1 MREFLAQISISI
13 FIVWLPLE
21 TGCIHYTARPL
32 NPPGIE
38 DQYRTRSLKS
48 PELAAFVRL
57 QPDKASINWP
67 PAVLDLDSL
76 ILVAYFYQP
85 DLDVA
90 RARAAVAEAAV
101 ITAHQRV
108 NPSISGDAGYS
119 KNPESALTYAGTPTF
134 TIETAGKRG
143 YRTMQAEKLADGA
156 RLSFVE
162 AGWQVRSRVR
172 SAALAYLFAQRRL
185 DGLRTESGVRE
196 DLVEIFEKRRAAGE
210 GATPDLD
217 IVRADLSATQV
228 TMRLAEGEVAQ
239 SLSSLE
245 TACGLPPSSLTGI
258 TITLSALEAPPSE
271 QELPIRKIQR
281 AGLLHRAD
289 VRRTLTEYAAAD
301 ALLRLEIANQYPNIT
316 LSPSYAFQEGFAD
329 YTLGIGLS
337 ALPILHRHQ
346 GPIAEA
352 EAQRRQV
359 ETQFRALQSRAIGQ
373 MEEALRQYRGALAE
387 WKEASDKFLHVQQ
400 DREAAARTA
409 LAAGEGDRLAVDV
422 ARLLTITAGR
432 TRLDALQRAQTALGA
447 LEDSMQH
454 PFDGKED
461 LQGPS
466 LSSTRVEA
474 KR

>member
-1 MREFLAQISISI
+1 
-13 FIVWLPLE
+13 
-21 TGCIHYTARPL
+21 
-32 NPPGIE
+32 
-38 DQYRTRSLKS
+38 
-48 PELAAFVRL
+48 
-57 QPDKASINWP
+57 
-67 PAVLDLDSL
+67 
-76 ILVAYFYQP
+76 
-85 DLDVA
+85 
-90 RARAAVAEAAV
+90 
-101 ITAHQRV
+101 
-108 NPSISGDAGYS
+108 
-119 KNPESALTYAGTPTF
+119 
-134 TIETAGKRG
+134 
-143 YRTMQAEKLADGA
+143 
-156 RLSFVE
+156 
-162 AGWQVRSRVR
+162 
-172 SAALAYLFAQRRL
+172 
-185 DGLRTESGVRE
+185 
-196 DLVEIFEKRRAAGE
+196 
-210 GATPDLD
+210 
-217 IVRADLSATQV
+217 V

-245 TACGLPPSSLTGI
+245 TAGALPPSSLTGI

-329 YTLGIGLS
+329 YTLGIGLN
-337 ALPILHRHQ
+337 ALPILHRHE

-373 MEEALRQYRGALAE
+373 MEEALRQYRAALAE
-387 WKEASDKFLHVQQ
+387 WKEADDKFLHVQQ
-400 DREAAARTA
+400 DREAAARA
-409 LAAGEGDRLAVDV
+409 AMAAGQGDRLAVDV
-422 ARLLTITAGR
+422 ARLLTIAAGR

-454 PFDGKED
+454 SFDGKED

-466 LSSTRVEA
+466 LSSPRVEA